1 MIRAIVIDDEPL
13 MQKEVQRRLTSF
25 YLKDIAV
32 VGTATSV
39 ADGVLAINTFEP
51 DLIFL
56 DVHLNDGT
64 GFDIL
69 EQCTYKG
76 FNVIFITGY
85 DHNAIR
91 AIRVGALDYILK
103 PIDDNE
109 FKSAVDKAISDNND
123 VEAQIEK
130 QHVQVSRDHFNGTD
144 RQRIVLKTT
153 DGVYALQEEDIFYCK
168 SDGNYT
174 TVITK
179 SQGEILVSK
188 HIKKIEELLS
198 EGTFVRCHQSY
209 VVNRNHVLKYSK
221 RGFLLLKDN
230 SEIPVAARRRDFTLK
245 HIF

>member
-13 MQKEVQRRLTSF
+13 MQKEVQSRLTSF

-32 VGTATSV
+32 VSTATNV

-56 DVHLNDGT
+56 DVHLIDGT

-69 EQCTYKG
+69 EQCTYKK

-103 PIDDNE
+103 PIDDSE
-109 FKSAVDKAISDNND
+109 FRSAIDKAISDNKD
-123 VEAQIEK
+123 VQAQIEK
-130 QHVQVSRDHFNGTD
+130 HVEVSKNHFNGID

-153 DGVYALQEEDIFYCK
+153 DGVYALQEDDILYCK

-174 TVITK
+174 TIITQT
-179 SQGEILVSK
+179 QGEILVSK

-209 VVNRNHVLKYSK
+209 VVNKNHVLKYSK
-221 RGFLLLKDN
+221 RGFLLLKN
-230 SEIPVAARRRDFTLK
+230 NTEIPVAARRRDFTLK